1 LFNCSSCLKF
11 VEIVSFFELMNN
23 LFQLVDLL
31 DKKLNKLLDKYN
43 NLQLKNSQLIEQK
56 KALEEELVKQHQL
69 IGDLESK
76 HESLKVANAIVGSKE
91 DKHITK
97 LKINTLIRE
106 IDKCIVHLSN

>member
-1 LFNCSSCLKF
+1 
-11 VEIVSFFELMNN
+11 MNS

-43 NLQLKNSQLIEQK
+43 NLQLENTQLIEQK
-56 KALEEELVKQHQL
+56 NRFDEELTKQHRL
-69 IGDLESK
+69 ISDLERK

-91 DKHITK
+91 DKHLTK

>member
-1 LFNCSSCLKF
+1 
-11 VEIVSFFELMNN
+11 MNS

-43 NLQLKNSQLIEQK
+43 NLQLENAQLVEQK
-56 KALEEELVKQHQL
+56 IKLEEELSKQHQL
-69 IGDLESK
+69 ISDLESK

-91 DKHITK
+91 DKHLTK